1 LNQDERKR
9 ALDQIAHEVS
19 VCTACPLHVGRTN
32 AVPGEGHPETEVVFV
47 GEGPGFNEDQQ
58 GRPFVGAA
66 GGLLNELLKA
76 IGWRREEV
84 FITNVVKCR
93 PPQNR
98 DPEPNEIAACAPYLK
113 RQLEVLD
120 PALVVTLG
128 RFSLQTFMP
137 GARISSAHGT
147 VKPVDPETGAASAV
161 AYAMYH
167 PAAALRAGSLKQTM
181 LEDMAGIPQVLI
193 DSRARREPDAVA
205 SAQPRPELVALA
217 IEPEPDI
224 EIDVA
229 AGVTAD
235 AAVEAAVDAALAVVA
250 ALPEPVA
257 DDNQT
262 TLFG

>member
-1 LNQDERKR
+1 M
-9 ALDQIAHEVS
+9 
-19 VCTACPLHVGRTN
+19 
-32 AVPGEGHPETEVVFV
+32 
-47 GEGPGFNEDQQ
+47 
-58 GRPFVGAA
+58 
-66 GGLLNELLKA
+66 
-76 IGWRREEV
+76 
-84 FITNVVKCR
+84 
-93 PPQNR
+93 
-98 DPEPNEIAACAPYLK
+98 
-113 RQLEVLD
+113 LD

-147 VKPVDPETGAASAV
+147 VKPVDPETGARNAV

-193 DSRARREPDAVA
+193 DSRARREPVAVTA
-205 SAQPRPELVALA
+205 PGLADQEPAPQAEPQSEVVALA
-217 IEPEPDI
+217 IEPEPDV
-224 EIDVA
+224 EV
-229 AGVTAD
+229 D